1 MTEKRH
7 QPITRRTLLTRTIG
21 AIALGLAGGRNFL
34 PSAWANKEGPG
45 AAGEDSLIVRV
56 ARPFDAETRVREFAS
71 WLTPNRR
78 FFVRSH
84 FGPSAEEQIDPAAW
98 RLQIGGL
105 VERQLSLSLDD
116 LKRFPEITITAVLQ
130 CSGNGRAFYRPRV
143 PGVQWERGAVGNA
156 RWTGVRLADVLAQAG
171 VQPSARHIQMQG
183 ADRPVSTQVPLFI
196 RSIPLEKAL
205 HPDTLLAYRM
215 NGEPLPLLHGAP
227 LRVITPGWMADAC
240 LKWLTT
246 ITVSAEEAK
255 GFYME
260 KAYRYPARPVEP
272 GAVVSP
278 HEMKPVEAMVVKSL
292 IVEPVQGAIVGRSPV
307 MISGVA
313 WTGDARRIALVDV
326 STDDGQT
333 WQSAR
338 LIGDDLP
345 YAWRKWQAIWKPNET
360 GPAALLCRAT
370 DDRGQTQPM
379 ASPWNPG
386 GFLWN
391 GVDRVQIDVRRA

>member
-1 MTEKRH
+1 MTQKRH
-7 QPITRRTLLTRTIG
+7 QPITRRALLTHALG
-21 AIALGLAGGRNFL
+21 MVALGLAGGRGL
-34 PSAWANKEGPG
+34 IPSAWANPDESG
-45 AAGEDSLIVRV
+45 ASSEDSFIVRV
-56 ARPFDAETRVREFAS
+56 ARPFDAETKVREFTS
-71 WLTPNRR
+71 WLTPNDR

-84 FGPSAEEQIDPAAW
+84 FGPPSGEQIDPAAW

-105 VERQLSLSLDD
+105 VERTLSLSLDD
-116 LKRFPEITITAVLQ
+116 LKQLPEITVTAVLQ
-130 CSGNGRAFYRPRV
+130 CSGNGRAFYRPRA

-156 RWTGVRLADVLAQAG
+156 RWTGVRLADVLKRAG

-196 RSIPLEKAL
+196 RSIPIEKAL

-215 NGEPLPLLHGAP
+215 NSEPLPLLHGAP
-227 LRVITPGWMADAC
+227 LRVITPGWMGDAC

-260 KAYRYPARPVEP
+260 TAYRYPVRPVEP
-272 GAVVSP
+272 GTAVSP
-278 HEMKPVEAMVVKSL
+278 REMKPVEAMVVKSL
-292 IVEPVQGAIVGRSPV
+292 IVEPVQGAIVGRSPII
-307 MISGVA
+307 ISGVA
-313 WTGDARRIALVDV
+313 WTGEEGRIALVDV
-326 STDDGQT
+326 STDDGRT
-333 WQSAR
+333 WQPAR

-345 YAWRKWQAIWKPNET
+345 YTWRQWQFVWQPKAT
-360 GPAALLCRAT
+360 GPAAILCRAT

-391 GVDRVQIDVRRA
+391 GVDRVQIDVRKG

>member
-1 MTEKRH
+1 MTQKRH
-7 QPITRRTLLTRTIG
+7 QPITRRTLLTRALG
-21 AIALGLAGGRNFL
+21 MMALGLAGGRGL
-34 PSAWANKEGPG
+34 IQSAWANPDELG
-45 AAGEDSLIVRV
+45 ASGEDSLIVRV
-56 ARPFDAETRVREFAS
+56 ARPFDAETKVREFAS
-71 WLTPNRR
+71 WLTPNDR

-84 FGPSAEEQIDPAAW
+84 FGPPAKEQIEPTAW

-116 LKRFPEITITAVLQ
+116 LKQFPKVTVAAVLQ

-156 RWTGVRLADVLAQAG
+156 RWTGVRLADVLKRAG
-171 VQPSARHIQMQG
+171 VKPSAKHLQMQG

-196 RSIPLEKAL
+196 RSIPIEKAL

-260 KAYRYPARPVEP
+260 TAYRYPARPVEP
-272 GAVVSP
+272 GTVVSP
-278 HEMKPVEAMVVKSL
+278 REMKPVETMVVKSL
-292 IVEPVQGAIVGRSPV
+292 IVEPAQGAVVGRSPV

-313 WTGDARRIALVDV
+313 WTGEEGRIARVEV
-326 STDDGQT
+326 SADDGRT
-333 WQSAR
+333 WQPAR

-345 YAWRKWQAIWKPNET
+345 YAWRQWQFIWQPKAS
-360 GPAALLCRAT
+360 GPAAILCRAT

-391 GVDRVQIDVRRA
+391 GADLVQIDVRKV